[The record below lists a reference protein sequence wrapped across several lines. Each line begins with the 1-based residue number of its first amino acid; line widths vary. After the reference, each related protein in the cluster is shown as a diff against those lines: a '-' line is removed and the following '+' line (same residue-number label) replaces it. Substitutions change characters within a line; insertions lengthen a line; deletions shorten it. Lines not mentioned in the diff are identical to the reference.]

1 MPWTLTWLKSTSS
14 HLIIQLF
21 SNSSPKFCEKTTT
34 TDFQGCAV
42 LGLWQVQVST
52 LLVLLNL
59 DGQPNPAY
67 IIMMHSRCAVGHRL
81 KFCPSIFSIFCS
93 VNIFLSILSEHFNV
107 CCLSARTWVLV
118 GAINQLL
125 CLSALKSVSWSDFK
139 LSFSP
144 DFEEKCFRIIFKS
157 CRPSHLSVFFRFF
170 SPKNVA

>member
-1 MPWTLTWLKSTSS
+1 
-14 HLIIQLF
+14 
-21 SNSSPKFCEKTTT
+21 
-34 TDFQGCAV
+34 
-42 LGLWQVQVST
+42 
-52 LLVLLNL
+52 
-59 DGQPNPAY
+59 
-67 IIMMHSRCAVGHRL
+67 MHSRCAVGHRL

-139 LSFSP
+139 LSFFP
-144 DFEEKCFRIIFKS
+144 DFEEKCFRIVFKS

-170 SPKNVA
+170 LQKTSPRIVFRRKKEILKFKNLVAGCQTFPLLRKSFKALRSSPPFFVQIERMGPGLEPRPPVT